1 MFNKI
6 ERFSGDYRFLSNF
19 HPCDITYNGINYK
32 STENAYQAQ
41 KTNDKKI
48 QFNISTMTPAQSK
61 LFGSKINLNSDWD
74 DKRLLVMYEINKLKY
89 KIPELRKLLL
99 DTGSDLLIE
108 GNWWND
114 KFWGVCLKTNKGDN
128 FLGEILMG
136 IRKEIQDGKL

>member
-1 MFNKI
+1 
-6 ERFSGDYRFLSNF
+6 
-19 HPCDITYNGINYK
+19 
-32 STENAYQAQ
+32 
-41 KTNDKKI
+41 
-48 QFNISTMTPAQSK
+48 MTPAQSK
-61 LFGSKINLNSDWD
+61 LFGSKIILNSDWD

-99 DTGSDLLIE
+99 DTGNDLLIE

-128 FLGEILMG
+128 FLGEILMS